1 MTPKHINTVEL
12 RSLELEGTDKICSS
26 YRKFEPP
33 RSRNFRQ
40 KTILFWPGTV
50 SLPIYDNWCTVKLA
64 FLGITLFDKV
74 CQWLAAGLWFSSGT
88 PVFSTNKTYRH
99 NIAEILL
106 KVALNTITLTLIIRT
121 RSTEKITE
129 ERTSTTVQQN
139 KRTKACTDITNRE
152 LHQLFQKWQS
162 PNSQKSV
169 AKYIFLNLHYYS
181 LK

>member
-1 MTPKHINTVEL
+1 MFSSNISRVEYYEMSWKIRCIFHIYHRTVVGFTTTYAISDYHHL
-12 RSLELEGTDKICSS
+12 RYEFESRTWRGTFD
-26 YRKFEPP
+26 
-33 RSRNFRQ
+33 
-40 KTILFWPGTV
+40 
-50 SLPIYDNWCTVKLA
+50 
-64 FLGITLFDKV
+64 ITLSDKV

-88 PVFSTNKTYRH
+88 PVFSTNKAYHH

-121 RSTEKITE
+121 RSTEKIME

-139 KRTKACTDITNRE
+139 KRTKAWTNITNRE